1 MTDSK
6 TNEVVEAMARA
17 MHESG
22 SSRVA
27 WRDTAPLFQQSLRDY
42 ATAALTASEPLLA
55 QARAQAVEDA
65 AEHIATLEELKRRTP
80 DYMGDGPKPRH
91 YQRIHAAY
99 DAAIAALSPP
109 SAPGDVGARRV
120 PTSREVMEWGGVDPN
135 APFEVGPFPM
145 EMRSAQW
152 ELEDDDAVLNA
163 IAVMMSEFV
172 DNWPAHKKI
181 STSLALI
188 AKTLRAVLRP
198 PPTVEKLAAAIK
210 TTEYKYFGDYEFSDD
225 QHNAVDTLVNFAR
238 HGITA
243 LSASAAEGEAL
254 RGAWQPIET
263 APRDGSWFLACSN
276 TPGWGATRVVRF
288 HYPDDRLPIHGEG
301 VMWPSAPTHW
311 RPLPAPPALTSPDG
325 GRNG

>member
-1 MTDSK
+1 MTPSDAGSATSDGLAELLPCPFCGGAPK
-6 TNEVVEAMARA
+6 ELKDDYVEALRPEKYPEGGRTRIVCGCEACHKFNTRA
-17 MHESG
+17 EA
-22 SSRVA
+22 VA
-27 WRDTAPLFQQSLRDY
+27 AWNTR
-42 ATAALTASEPLLA
+42 
-55 QARAQAVEDA
+55 
-65 AEHIATLEELKRRTP
+65 
-80 DYMGDGPKPRH
+80 
-91 YQRIHAAY
+91 
-99 DAAIAALSPP
+99 AALSPP